1 MSTQNNI
8 NNLKKPKRKLSFKLN
23 LGRIFKRKDK
33 VANTYV
39 VNNTNLKLEDIE
51 SINLINKIDNI
62 SFEHIIDSEV
72 NKSGLIN
79 YIVFDCF
86 YTDSESQDKIIYV
99 LVNEK
104 IAVNDF
110 NRLLLKLDYLKKGYL
125 YCEIYKSTQ
134 ASIISAKTQYKNK
147 GLVQDNRVNSSQWQ
161 VHFNGILEKAIRL
174 GSSDVHITAKGQTA
188 TVKARVNGDL
198 VEIDRYTY
206 SDMVRLISSAYN
218 LFASKDSKGDAFA
231 TDLTLETGIHKI
243 LNNRPYNL
251 RFISKP
257 IYPAGSFDVT
267 MRVIDEDFHKPL
279 KELGYSVDHL
289 KVLSRVIA
297 QPNGLIVLAGRV
309 GSGKSL
315 TIHSMCTDYIARA
328 THNKVITKKLVTFES
343 PVEYQIKGAKQVE
356 YKRDN
361 NRTQEQEKLYF
372 DSQVQSLLRMD
383 TNAVVLGEIRG
394 ESVAQLAIQ
403 LVQSDNIVLT
413 TVHAQSALKIFNRLN
428 HLGMSKEVLTEPNF
442 FQAMVYQTL
451 VKVPC
456 HHCSIGID
464 QDIELKLRIEKLI
477 NLYGLDISLLANVR
491 IVNKQGCEHCH
502 FGVNGRTLVAEIVE
516 PTMQI
521 LESLKDGEFNKAY
534 KLWRDG
540 GGVTYQ
546 EHALEKILKGDICP
560 VAYEDKVSPL
570 VNDGF
575 YAEVDKDL
583 YSKIFKNTEWG
594 DINA

>member
-8 NNLKKPKRKLSFKLN
+8 NNLKEKKRKLSPKFN
-23 LGRIFKRKDK
+23 LSKVFNRKDK
-33 VANTYV
+33 SANTYV
-39 VNNTNLKLEDIE
+39 VNNTNIKLEDIG

-62 SFEHIIDSEV
+62 SFEHIIDIDS

-104 IAVNDF
+104 ITVNDF

-125 YCEIYKSTQ
+125 YCKIYKSTQ

-147 GLVQDNRVNSSQWQ
+147 EQVQDNRVNSSQWQ
-161 VHFNGILEKAIRL
+161 VHFNSILDKAIRL
-174 GSSDVHITAKGQTA
+174 GSSDIHITAKGQTA
-188 TVKARVNGDL
+188 IVKARVYGDL

-218 LFASKDSKGDAFA
+218 LFASKDTKADAF
-231 TDLTLETGIHKI
+231 TLDSTLETGIHKI
-243 LNNRPYNL
+243 LNNIPYNL

-257 IYPAGSFDVT
+257 IYGNGSIDVT
-267 MRVIDEDFHKPL
+267 MRLINEDFHKPL
-279 KELGYSVDHL
+279 EELGYSVEQL

-297 QPNGLIVLAGRV
+297 QPNGLIVFAGRV

-315 TIHSMCTDYIARA
+315 TIHSMCTDYIDRA
-328 THNKVITKKLVTFES
+328 TLNGVITKKLVTFES
-343 PVEYQIKGAKQVE
+343 PVEYHIKGAIQVE

-361 NRTQEQEKLYF
+361 TLTEEQEKLF
-372 DSQVQSLLRMD
+372 FNSQVKSLLRMD
-383 TNAVVLGEIRG
+383 SDAVVLGEIRE
-394 ESVAQLAIQ
+394 ESVAQLSIQ

-413 TVHAQSALKIFNRLN
+413 TVHAQSALKIFNRLYN
-428 HLGMSKEVLTEPNF
+428 LGMSKEVLTEPNF

-456 HHCSIGID
+456 PHCSTSID

-477 NLYGLDISLLANVR
+477 HIYGLDISLLKNVR
-491 IVNKQGCEHCH
+491 IINKKGCEHCH
-502 FGVNGRTLVAEIVE
+502 FGVTGRTLIAEIVE
-516 PTMQI
+516 PTIQL
-521 LESLKDGEFNKAY
+521 LELLKNDEFNKAY
-534 KLWRDG
+534 KLWREG
-540 GGVTYQ
+540 GGVTYE
-546 EHALEKILKGDICP
+546 EHALEKILKGQICP
-560 VAYEDKVSPL
+560 VAYEDKVRPL
-570 VNDGF
+570 VLDGF
-575 YAEVDKDL
+575 YTEVDKDF
-583 YSKIFKNTEWG
+583 YSKIFKNTEW
-594 DINA
+594 DNHA